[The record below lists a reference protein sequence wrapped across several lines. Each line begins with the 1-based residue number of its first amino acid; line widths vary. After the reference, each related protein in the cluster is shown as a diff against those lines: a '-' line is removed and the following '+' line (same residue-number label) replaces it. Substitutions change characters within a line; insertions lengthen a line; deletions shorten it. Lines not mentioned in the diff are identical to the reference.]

1 MIPSVTPYDLD
12 RLLELYPSNVTQGS
26 PFDTGTNNS
35 LTPQFK
41 RLSAIIGDF
50 TFQAPR
56 RFFLQQRSE
65 KQTTYSFRKHLRIV
79 LTYRES

>member
-1 MIPSVTPYDLD
+1 MVPSATQYDLS
-12 RLLELYPSNVTQGS
+12 RLLELYPSNVTKGS

-41 RLSAIIGDF
+41 RLSAIEGDLM
-50 TFQAPR
+50 FQAPR

-65 KQTTYSFRKHLRIV
+65 KQATYSFCKHLRIA
-79 LTYRES
+79 LKCQGS